1 MGLIED
7 IKHVAT
13 YFNFEGKIL
22 NIVPHGKGHINKT
35 FLIETTLKKYIF
47 QVINS
52 DAFSDVEQLMNK
64 IQYVTDYI
72 KSRGGNTLEVIPTCF
87 NDSYI
92 LKDGYFYRM
101 YNFVENTICY
111 ERITD
116 IESARRT
123 GKAFGELHVLL
134 NGIEVS
140 RLGDELGSF
149 HNTQIRYKNFLNAV
163 KSNLFRRAKNAKAEI
178 DYINDHKDK
187 YSTII
192 DGIADGSISF
202 RVIHNDPKINN
213 ILFDKKTN
221 DVKCVID
228 LDTVMP
234 GSVLYDF
241 GDAIR
246 SLFTGDSEDAVDPNE
261 LKVIPEI
268 YEAYL
273 DGYYSKAKSFLN
285 EKEISLLPFSAW
297 LITTELA
304 MRFVE
309 DYLSGDKYFNVTRPK
324 QNLNRARG
332 QIALAKDIEKNM
344 PLLEEIT
351 RKIVNKKRS

>member
-1 MGLIED
+1 MEIID
-7 IKHVAT
+7 SIKHVAT
-13 YFNFEGKIL
+13 YFNFEGKLI
-22 NIVPHGKGHINKT
+22 NVVPHGKGHINKT
-35 FLIETTLKKYIF
+35 YLIETSSKKYIF

-52 DAFSDVEQLMNK
+52 NAFSDVETLMNK

-72 KSRGGNTLEVIPTCF
+72 KSRGGQTLEVIPTCF
-87 NDSYI
+87 GDSYI

-101 YNFVENTICY
+101 YNFVDNSICY
-111 ERITD
+111 QRITD
-116 IESARRT
+116 MDIVRRT
-123 GKAFGELHVLL
+123 GEAFGELHNLL
-134 NGIEVS
+134 SGIDIK

-149 HNTQIRYKNFLNAV
+149 HNTKLRYKGFLNALN
-163 KSNLFRRAKNAKAEI
+163 SNLFRRAKNAKAEI
-178 DYINDHKDK
+178 EYIKKHEDK
-187 YSTII
+187 YGVIV
-192 DGIADGSISF
+192 DGINDGSISF
-202 RVIHNDPKINN
+202 KVIHNDPKVNN

-234 GSVLYDF
+234 GSILYDF

-246 SLFTGDSEDAVDPNE
+246 SLFTGDSEDAVNPNE

-268 YEAYL
+268 YQAYL
-273 DGYYSKAKSFLN
+273 EGYYSKAKTFLN

-309 DYLSGDKYFNVTRPK
+309 DYLLGDVYFHVTRAN

-332 QIALAKDIEKNM
+332 QVALAKDIEKNL
-344 PLLEEIT
+344 PLLEKIT
-351 RKIVNKKRS
+351 MDIVNKNRN